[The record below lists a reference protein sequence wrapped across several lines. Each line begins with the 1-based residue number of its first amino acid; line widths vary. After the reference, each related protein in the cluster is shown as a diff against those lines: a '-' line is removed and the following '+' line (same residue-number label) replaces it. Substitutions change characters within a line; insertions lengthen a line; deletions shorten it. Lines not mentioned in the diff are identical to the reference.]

1 MAGVIAFLITA
12 PFFFGLFYWVVCGV
26 VAAVIASN
34 KNRNGLGFFCLSM
47 FFSGRLPWVSQ
58 CWRNPANQR
67 ASYPLPVSQTGQARM
82 H

>member
-34 KNRNGLGFFCLSM
+34 KNRNGLGWE
-47 FFSGRLPWVSQ
+47 R
-58 CWRNPANQR
+58 
-67 ASYPLPVSQTGQARM
+67 PLGWCK
-82 H
+82 